1 MTAAEE
7 RELDGAPYEFSPAQN
22 QVIGSLANAMKWV
35 ALPAYVAGTMALFY
49 LIMTA
54 VWAVKT
60 GAYKDWQVIATGI
73 FLLANV
79 LLYLALARWTLTAS
93 VGFRAITET
102 SGRDMGYLMLAL
114 NALRKTYTLL
124 AAFVKVFVL
133 LMVLSLILSV
143 IGVFT
148 HDKWPQ
154 FGQPTS
160 PAPAPATTG
169 K

>member
-1 MTAAEE
+1 VTAAEE

-22 QVIGSLANAMKWV
+22 QVIGALANEMKWV
-35 ALPAYVAGTMALFY
+35 ALPAYVAGTMSLFY
-49 LIMTA
+49 LIMTT

-60 GAYKDWQVIATGI
+60 GAYKEWQVIATGI
-73 FLLANV
+73 FLVATMI
-79 LLYLALARWTLTAS
+79 LYLALARWTLTAS

-102 SGRDMGYLMLAL
+102 SGRDMGFLMLAL
-114 NALRKTYTLL
+114 DALRKTYSLL

-133 LMVLSLILSV
+133 LMVLSLVLSV

-154 FGQPTS
+154 FGQS
-160 PAPAPATTG
+160 AAPAHAPATA